1 MKRWNKIKSE
11 FSFFKGNYLI
21 LVVSWILMD
30 FAGELP
36 GTYYPDYVLQLGGN
50 ATSLG
55 VITLGSMLALA
66 TVQFPGGYLAD
77 KYGRRW
83 LISTFTFGVAFAYIF
98 HTFAPSW
105 HYILIGEIIRSLC
118 LIYQP
123 AINAMFADSLPSK
136 KRGMGFSIINLIMSV
151 STTPA
156 PVIALLLVTSFGP
169 IRGMRVAYGIVMI
182 LFLIAAA
189 TRLKLKETVRNVEKP
204 SLKEALI
211 SYPEALRE
219 GINVWR
225 NVPSSMFFLFIAS
238 LIFRFSFTL
247 TGPFI
252 LVYAFY
258 VMQIGGAPDL
268 SLPSDVDPA
277 LQLAR
282 ERWGYVNIVLFVSMI
297 LLSLPIGQ
305 VIDKIGRKKPL
316 ILAGLI
322 TLPAIF
328 LFIYG
333 NYLTLFISMIMWG
346 AGGLLGFSAFQA
358 LFADLV
364 PRNLRG
370 KVTGSMN
377 FFTYISMA
385 IGGVTGGLLYDNISP
400 QTPYLLMALLTG
412 LATLITFLSVHE
424 PKPEEREE

>member
-1 MKRWNKIKSE
+1 LKIWDKIREE

-36 GTYYPDYVLQLGGN
+36 GTYYSDYVLQLGGN

-66 TVQFPGGYLAD
+66 MVQFPGGYLAD

-98 HTFAPSW
+98 HTLAPSW

-118 LIYQP
+118 LVYQP
-123 AINAMFADSLPSK
+123 ALNAMFADSLPSK

-156 PVIALLLVTSFGP
+156 PAIALLLVTSFGP
-169 IRGMRVAYGIVMI
+169 IWGMRVAYGIVMI
-182 LFLIAAA
+182 LFLIAAV

-204 SLKEALI
+204 SLKEALF
-211 SYPEALRE
+211 SYPESLRE

-225 NVPSSMFFLFIAS
+225 NVPHSTFFLFISS
-238 LIFRFSFTL
+238 LIARFTFTM
-247 TGPFI
+247 TGPFL

-258 VMQIGGAPDL
+258 VMQIGGTPDP
-268 SLPSDVDPA
+268 SLPSNVDPA

-282 ERWGYVNIVLFVSMI
+282 ERWGYINIVLFVSMI

-316 ILAGLI
+316 VFSGVLMI
-322 TLPAIF
+322 PAVF
-328 LFIYG
+328 LFLYG
-333 NYLTLFISMIMWG
+333 NYLMLFISVIMWG
-346 AGGLLGFSAFQA
+346 AGQLLGFSAFQA

-385 IGGVTGGLLYDNISP
+385 IGGVTGGLLYDNVSP
-400 QTPYLLMALLTG
+400 QMPFLLTAFLTG
-412 LATLITFLSVHE
+412 LATLVIYFGIHE

>member
-1 MKRWNKIKSE
+1 LKLLDKIKRE

-36 GTYYPDYVLQLGGN
+36 GTYYSDYVLQLGGN

-55 VITLGSMLALA
+55 IITLGSMLALA

-83 LISTFTFGVAFAYIF
+83 LISTFTFGVAFAYVF

-105 HYILIGEIIRSLC
+105 HYILIGEIVRSLC
-118 LIYQP
+118 LVYQP

-156 PVIALLLVTSFGP
+156 PAVALLLITSFGP

-182 LFLIAAA
+182 LFLIAAV

-211 SYPEALRE
+211 SYPEALLE

-225 NVPSSMFFLFIAS
+225 NVPSSMFSLFIAS
-238 LIFRFSFTL
+238 LIYRFSFTL

-258 VMQIGGAPDL
+258 VMQIGGAPDP

-277 LQLAR
+277 LHLAR
-282 ERWGYVNIVLFVSMI
+282 ERWGYVNIALFLSMI

-316 ILAGLI
+316 IVSGFI

-333 NYLTLFISMIMWG
+333 DYLTLFISMILLG

-385 IGGVTGGLLYDNISP
+385 IGGVTGGLLYDNVSP
-400 QTPYLLMALLTG
+400 QTPFLLMGFLTG
-412 LATLITFLSVHE
+412 LAILIIIFGLHE
-424 PKPEEREE
+424 PKPEERQE

>member
-1 MKRWNKIKSE
+1 LKRLEKVKSE

-21 LVVSWILMD
+21 LVISWILMD

-36 GTYYPDYVLQLGGN
+36 GTYYSDYVLQLGGKP
-50 ATSLG
+50 TSLG

-66 TVQFPGGYLAD
+66 AVQFPGGYFAD

-83 LISTFTFGVAFAYIF
+83 LISTFTFGVALAYVF
-98 HTFAPSW
+98 HTFAPTW

-123 AINAMFADSLPSK
+123 AINAMFADSLPPK

-156 PVIALLLVTSFGP
+156 PAIALLLVTSFGP
-169 IRGMRVAYGIVMI
+169 IQGMRVAYGIVMI

-189 TRLKLKETVRNVEKP
+189 TRLKLKETIRNVEKP
-204 SLKEALI
+204 SLKDALF
-211 SYPEALRE
+211 SYPESLRE

-225 NVPSSMFFLFIAS
+225 DVPESTFYLFIAS
-238 LIFRFSFTL
+238 LIARFSFTMA
-247 TGPFI
+247 GPFL

-258 VMQIGGAPDL
+258 VMKIGGAPDP
-268 SLPSDVDPA
+268 SLPSNVDPA

-282 ERWGYVNIVLFVSMI
+282 RRWGYVNIVLFISMI
-297 LLSLPIGQ
+297 LVSIPIGHI
-305 VIDKIGRKKPL
+305 IDRIGRKKPL
-316 ILAGLI
+316 VFSGII
-322 TLPAIF
+322 MIPAVF
-328 LFIYG
+328 LFVYG
-333 NYLTLFISMIMWG
+333 NYLTLFLSVIMWG
-346 AGGLLGFSAFQA
+346 AGQLLGFSAFQA

-385 IGGVTGGLLYDNISP
+385 IGGVTGGLLYDNVSP
-400 QTPYLLMALLTG
+400 QTPFLLTAFLTG
-412 LATLITFLSVHE
+412 LSTLVMLLGVHE

>member
-1 MKRWNKIKSE
+1 LSKGDEIKRE

-21 LVVSWILMD
+21 LIVSWVLMD

-36 GTYYPDYVLQLGGN
+36 GTYYSDYVLQLGGN
-50 ATSLG
+50 ATALG
-55 VITLGSMLALA
+55 VITLASMLALA
-66 TVQFPGGYLAD
+66 AVQFPGGYLAD

-83 LISTFTFGVAFAYIF
+83 LVSTFTFGVAAAYIF
-98 HTFAPSW
+98 HMLAPSW
-105 HYILIGEIIRSLC
+105 HYILIGELVRNLC

-156 PVIALLLVTSFGP
+156 PAVALLLITSFGP
-169 IRGMRVAYGIVMI
+169 IGGMRIAYGIVMI
-182 LFLIAAA
+182 LFLAAA
-189 TRLKLKETVRNVEKP
+189 AIRLKLKETVENVRRP
-204 SLKEALI
+204 SLKEALV

-219 GINVWR
+219 GINAWK
-225 NVPSSMFFLFIAS
+225 NVPFSMFFLFISS
-238 LIFRFSFTL
+238 LIARFTYTM
-247 TGPFI
+247 TGPFLLI
-252 LVYAFY
+252 YTFY
-258 VMQIGGAPDL
+258 VIQIGGAPDPN
-268 SLPSDVDPA
+268 LPSNLDPA
-277 LQLAR
+277 LRLAR
-282 ERWGYVNIVLFVSMI
+282 ERWGYVNIVLFISMI
-297 LLSLPIGQ
+297 LLSIPIGQ
-305 VIDKIGRKKPL
+305 IIDKIGRKKPL
-316 ILAGLI
+316 VFSGII

-328 LFIYG
+328 LFLYG
-333 NYLTLFISMIMWG
+333 NYLTLFISVIVWG
-346 AGGLLGFSAFQA
+346 VGQLLGFSAFQA

-400 QTPYLLMALLTG
+400 QTPFLLMAFLTG
-412 LATLITFLSVHE
+412 LATLVIFLGIHE
-424 PKPEEREE
+424 PKPEERQE

>member
-1 MKRWNKIKSE
+1 LKRWEKIKRE

-21 LVVSWILMD
+21 LIISWILMD

-36 GTYYPDYVLQLGGN
+36 GQYYPDYVLQLGGT
-50 ATSLG
+50 ATALG
-55 VITLGSMLALA
+55 VITLASMLALA
-66 TVQFPGGYLAD
+66 AVQFPGGYLAD

-83 LISTFTFGVAFAYIF
+83 LISTFTFGVAIAYVF
-98 HTFAPSW
+98 PMLAPSW
-105 HYILIGEIIRSLC
+105 HFILIGELIRSFC

-123 AINAMFADSLPSK
+123 ALNAMFADSLPSE

-156 PVIALLLVTSFGP
+156 PAVALLLITSFGP
-169 IRGMRVAYGIVMI
+169 IRGMRIAYGIVMV

-189 TRLKLKETVRNVEKP
+189 IRLKLKETVENVRRP
-204 SLKEALI
+204 SLREALS

-219 GINVWR
+219 GITVWR
-225 NVPSSMFFLFIAS
+225 KVPSSMFFLFISA
-238 LIFRFSFTL
+238 LVFRFSFTL

-258 VMQIGGAPDL
+258 VMQIGGAPDP

-282 ERWGYVNIVLFVSMI
+282 ERWGYVNIVLFLSMI
-297 LLSLPIGQ
+297 LLSLPTGQ
-305 VIDKIGRKKPL
+305 IIDKIGRKKPL
-316 ILAGLI
+316 ILSGLL

-333 NYLTLFISMIMWG
+333 NYFTLFISMILWG

-385 IGGVTGGLLYDNISP
+385 IGGVTGGLLYDNVSP
-400 QTPYLLMALLTG
+400 QTPYLLMTLLIG
-412 LATLITFLSVHE
+412 LATLIAFFAVHE
-424 PKPEEREE
+424 PKPEERQE